1 MVRLYF
7 EPRHKVMLVD
17 FSGTLTMADLVQ
29 HDELVRRFVA
39 AQAQPVPGIADFSR
53 VEKLGITIEH
63 ISGRAQQPQIKAG
76 QRRIYVAPT
85 PEKYGLCRMFASLQ
99 VARGATEPEIVRSL
113 AEAYDLLGLEDP
125 KFQAVDME
133 L

>member
-7 EPRHKVMLVD
+7 EPRHKVMLVE
-17 FSGTLTMADLVQ
+17 FSGTLTMADMVQ

-39 AQAQPVPGIADFSR
+39 AQPEPVPGIADFSP
-53 VEKLGITIEH
+53 VEKMGITIDH
-63 ISGRAQQPQIKAG
+63 ISGRAQQQQIKAG
-76 QRRIYVAPT
+76 QRRIYVAPS

-99 VARGATEPEIVRSL
+99 AARGATEPEIVRSL
-113 AEAYDLLGLEDP
+113 QEAYDLLGLDAP

>member
-1 MVRLYF
+1 VVKLYF
-7 EPRHKVMLVD
+7 EPRHKVMLVE
-17 FSGTLTMADLVQ
+17 FSGTLTMADMAR

-39 AQAQPVPGIADFSR
+39 VQPEPVPGIADFSR
-53 VEKLGITIEH
+53 VEKVGMTIDH
-63 ISGRAQQPQIKAG
+63 ISGRAQQQQIKAG

-99 VARGATEPEIVRSL
+99 SARGATEPEIVRSL
-113 AEAYDLLGLEDP
+113 QEAYDLLGVADP
-125 KFQAVDME
+125 RFQPVDME

>member
-7 EPRHKVMLVD
+7 EPRHKVMLVE
-17 FSGTLTMADLVQ
+17 FSGTLTMADLAR

-39 AQAQPVPGIADFSR
+39 LQPEPPPGIADFSR
-53 VEKLGITIEH
+53 VEKVGMTVDHL
-63 ISGRAQQPQIKAG
+63 SGRAQQAQIKAG

-99 VARGATEPEIVRSL
+99 AARGATEPEIVKSL
-113 AEAYDLLGLEDP
+113 QQAYDLLGIADA
-125 KFQAVDME
+125 KFQPIDAA